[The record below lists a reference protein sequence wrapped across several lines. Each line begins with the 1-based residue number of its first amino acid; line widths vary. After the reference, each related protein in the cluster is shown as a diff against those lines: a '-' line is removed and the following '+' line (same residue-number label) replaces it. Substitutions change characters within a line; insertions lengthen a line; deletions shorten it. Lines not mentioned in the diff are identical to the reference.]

1 MPTTDVK
8 DTENQNE
15 QRFPEATVKSVQ
27 SVGPQFVQ
35 GSLLKNLNEPEPHFW
50 ALGLR
55 AASVIWLHQV
65 YFV

>member
-1 MPTTDVK
+1 MFKETGDR
-8 DTENQNE
+8 NR
-15 QRFPEATVKSVQ
+15 QRFPEATVKKKKKVS
-27 SVGPQFVQ
+27 
-35 GSLLKNLNEPEPHFW
+35 SLSDHSLYKALCLKNLNEPETHFW